1 MRGACVFSTR
11 NLSIYLS
18 ICDSLSVCL
27 SDAPRWRG
35 RDGAQK
41 CPPARSRS
49 PSRASLPSLRRPLCS
64 CTAAAAAAERRR
76 RTHQASSSQVPAAAP
91 ACLSRGARSGR
102 SGLRRTARHVSRRF
116 GTAAPTPTGAATSA
130 RCCASRIR
138 RAALGSCRSTAAR
151 RTAALAASVLTLA
164 SATVTAPPP
173 ARHAPPRQVP

>member
-1 MRGACVFSTR
+1 MPERASQRAAHRGANR
-11 NLSIYLS
+11 H
-18 ICDSLSVCL
+18 VC

-35 RDGAQK
+35 ETGA

-49 PSRASLPSLRRPLCS
+49 PSRASLPSLRRPLSS

-76 RTHQASSSQVPAAAP
+76 QTHQASSSQVPAAAR

-102 SGLRRTARHVSRRF
+102 SGLRRTARHVARRF

-151 RTAALAASVLTLA
+151 RTAGLAASVLTLA